1 MLDNKLV
8 KRIGVF
14 CKEFRIHYL
23 DMTLVEFS
31 EYNGLNYKNVNA
43 FEYGRANNIIY
54 LFAYYRLCNDGQK
67 KTFTNSL
74 FRLL

>member
-1 MLDNKLV
+1 MDNDLI
-8 KRIGVF
+8 KRVGMF
-14 CKEFRIHYL
+14 CRDFRIDCL
-23 DMTLVEFS
+23 GMTLVEFS

-74 FRLL
+74 FRLM